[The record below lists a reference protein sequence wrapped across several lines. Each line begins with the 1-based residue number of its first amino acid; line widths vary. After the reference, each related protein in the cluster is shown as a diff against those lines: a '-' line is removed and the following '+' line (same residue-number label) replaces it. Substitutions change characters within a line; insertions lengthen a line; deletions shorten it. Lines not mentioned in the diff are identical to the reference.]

1 MKDGLGREIDYLR
14 ISLTDKCNLRC
25 GYCMP
30 SDGIQ
35 HMDHSEVLSLEE
47 MGRLVRIM
55 TGLGIKRVR
64 LTGGEPL
71 VRRGVTDFIRMLKS
85 EYGIGNIS
93 MTSNGIMLAEKY
105 TGRYGGM
112 DDIQSE
118 CSVAEGLKRA
128 GLSDINISLDT
139 LDPETCLRLTGLNG
153 VDAVKKGIDAA
164 VLAGLDVK
172 LNCVPVKN
180 INDRE
185 ITELMDFA
193 GERGLTVR
201 FIELMP
207 IGCGMRYKGVPTAEL
222 IAMIEMKYGKAS
234 RMEADPSEIKG
245 PAVYYSFEGYRGRA
259 GFISPLSHSFC
270 EECCRVRLT
279 CAGYLK
285 LCLQY
290 PDGAD
295 LKTPMRRGATDS
307 ELEDMIRSAI
317 MKKPAAHSFGR
328 MDADYDKRKMVEIGG

>member
-71 VRRGVTDFIRMLKS
+71 VRRGVMDFIRMLKS

-128 GLSDINISLDT
+128 GRMGGENVTVLNLQLVGVDKEKNVGVPRKYLRNINVRWFFFDLSDFCGKI
-139 LDPETCLRLTGLNG
+139 CLFKNKSHAKFERIVEKQRL
-153 VDAVKKGIDAA
+153 KH
-164 VLAGLDVK
+164 
-172 LNCVPVKN
+172 
-180 INDRE
+180 
-185 ITELMDFA
+185 
-193 GERGLTVR
+193 
-201 FIELMP
+201 
-207 IGCGMRYKGVPTAEL
+207 Y
-222 IAMIEMKYGKAS
+222 
-234 RMEADPSEIKG
+234 
-245 PAVYYSFEGYRGRA
+245 
-259 GFISPLSHSFC
+259 
-270 EECCRVRLT
+270 
-279 CAGYLK
+279 
-285 LCLQY
+285 
-290 PDGAD
+290 
-295 LKTPMRRGATDS
+295 
-307 ELEDMIRSAI
+307 
-317 MKKPAAHSFGR
+317 
-328 MDADYDKRKMVEIGG
+328 